1 MTSLWPVEVTSLAVV
16 FILDPIFLPHCAVE
30 EAYTNNI
37 LVCYNKASTIR
48 WHRQLQ
54 LLLNSQK
61 HTQCSKTIVQV
72 RYYGAPKCFTNPC
85 ASNTNEGE
93 IKPRCRWAAIRSA
106 SCCNQPFLSASLLTE
121 NPTDFLG
128 GPASAERKER
138 NMHMSFGL
146 RTSHL
151 CKLLVYLLLQRAVGS
166 LM

>member
-48 WHRQLQ
+48 WTIATS
-54 LLLNSQK
+54 SQFSK
-61 HTQCSKTIVQV
+61 HIQYSKTIVQV
-72 RYYGAPKCFTNPC
+72 RSYAVPKCFTNPC

>member
-1 MTSLWPVEVTSLAVV
+1 MLNIVGKQHWWFHMYDKLMASWGHLLHWLWFLLS
-16 FILDPIFLPHCAVE
+16 IFLPHCAVE

-72 RYYGAPKCFTNPC
+72 RSYAAPKCFTNPC
-85 ASNTNEGE
+85 ASNTNVGE

-138 NMHMSFGL
+138 NMHELWLKDKPPM
-146 RTSHL
+146 
-151 CKLLVYLLLQRAVGS
+151 
-166 LM
+166 

>member
-48 WHRQLQ
+48 WTIATS
-54 LLLNSQK
+54 SQFSK
-61 HTQCSKTIVQV
+61 HIQYSKTIVKA
-72 RYYGAPKCFTNPC
+72 RSYGAPKCFTNPC

>member
-1 MTSLWPVEVTSLAVV
+1 MPSRKLTPTIFSFVITKQVPYDGIGNCNFFS
-16 FILDPIFLPHCAVE
+16 ILK
-30 EAYTNNI
+30 N
-37 LVCYNKASTIR
+37 
-48 WHRQLQ
+48 
-54 LLLNSQK
+54 
-61 HTQCSKTIVQV
+61 TQCSKTIVQV
-72 RYYGAPKCFTNPC
+72 RSYAAPKCFTNPC